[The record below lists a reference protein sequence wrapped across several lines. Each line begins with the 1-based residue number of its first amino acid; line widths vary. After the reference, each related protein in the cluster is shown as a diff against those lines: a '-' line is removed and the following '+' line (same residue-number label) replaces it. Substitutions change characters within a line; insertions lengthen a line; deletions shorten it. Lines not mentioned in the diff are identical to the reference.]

1 MIINAN
7 NIIPEF
13 SQANMNAIV
22 SAYPLGDLQYR
33 NFFPLSFNPSLS
45 FGNLESAGSA
55 KVMADIVAI
64 GSRAPRKGREFI
76 TAIKGEIPKIEI
88 ARDMNEKDLLTIQQL
103 RQSVALFPNNAGIKN
118 QLIDRIYE
126 DIPFVIDGVNAR
138 MEWMAKQLVS
148 TGVFTTSVTNNAG
161 GVSNVKVDFGV
172 TSKNAAKD

>member
-55 KVMADIVAI
+55 KVMADRL
-64 GSRAPRKGREFI
+64 S
-76 TAIKGEIPKIEI
+76 
-88 ARDMNEKDLLTIQQL
+88 
-103 RQSVALFPNNAGIKN
+103 
-118 QLIDRIYE
+118 
-126 DIPFVIDGVNAR
+126 
-138 MEWMAKQLVS
+138 
-148 TGVFTTSVTNNAG
+148 
-161 GVSNVKVDFGV
+161 
-172 TSKNAAKD
+172 